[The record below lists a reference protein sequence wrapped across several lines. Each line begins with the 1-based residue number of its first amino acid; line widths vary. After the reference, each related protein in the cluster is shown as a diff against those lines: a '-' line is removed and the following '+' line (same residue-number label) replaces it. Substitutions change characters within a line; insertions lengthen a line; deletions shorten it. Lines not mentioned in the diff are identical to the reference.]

1 MTAYRLSETCTV
13 SSQIQPSDVADIAAG
28 GFTTIVCN
36 RPDAED
42 LGQPAAS
49 DIAAECAAQSV
60 AFHHIPI
67 DRNGLTMDLVEQFR
81 QVLSESEGPVF
92 LYCRSGQRSS
102 VLWQASGSP

>member
-1 MTAYRLSETCTV
+1 MTAYRLSETCAV

-36 RPDAED
+36 RPDAEEI
-42 LGQPAAS
+42 GQPTAS
-49 DIAAECAAQSV
+49 QVAAECEAQGV

-67 DRNGLTMDLVEQFR
+67 DNSGLTMEMVERFQKA
-81 QVLSESEGPVF
+81 VSGSEGPVF
-92 LYCRSGQRSS
+92 LYCNSGQRSA